1 MLSLVPS
8 APSSCFNA
16 LMVENHEQI
25 MVLLITRVLDR
36 MIELPRSE
44 KDTTFNE
51 YILADQMGKMDHDSI
66 PWKWGRWVKSC
77 LQEDFGGDLLRKF
90 SDEIPNRKPETKE

>member
-8 APSSCFNA
+8 MPSSYFNA

-51 YILADQMGKMDHDSI
+51 YILAD
-66 PWKWGRWVKSC
+66 
-77 LQEDFGGDLLRKF
+77 
-90 SDEIPNRKPETKE
+90 

>member
-1 MLSLVPS
+1 MTVLSLVPS
-8 APSSCFNA
+8 VPSSCFNA

-36 MIELPRSE
+36 MIELPRRE

-66 PWKWGRWVKSC
+66 P
-77 LQEDFGGDLLRKF
+77 
-90 SDEIPNRKPETKE
+90 